1 MVQRIFLSGNASL
14 DPDKWYSVR
23 FLAERW
29 DVHPETPWKWVST
42 GHLPPPTKLGP
53 KTSRWSGAVIEAF
66 EYARQQKRARC

>member
-29 DVHPETPWKWVST
+29 DVHPENPLEM
-42 GHLPPPTKLGP
+42 GFDRPPATAYQTWP
-53 KTSRWSGAVIEAF
+53 
-66 EYARQQKRARC
+66 